1 MLENKDFQ
9 LSIFNLINEIINGII
24 HKKMSVKTL
33 NDLAERL
40 ELAPPLLEMINIV
53 NDIFDEVRNHFGF
66 ENKSGLVSLTDEQS
80 DLLNQTILTTEYQL
94 NLI

>member
-53 NDIFDEVRNHFGF
+53 NDIFDDVRNHFGC

>member
-53 NDIFDEVRNHFGF
+53 NDIFDDVRNYFGF

>member
-53 NDIFDEVRNHFGF
+53 NDIFDDVRNHFSF